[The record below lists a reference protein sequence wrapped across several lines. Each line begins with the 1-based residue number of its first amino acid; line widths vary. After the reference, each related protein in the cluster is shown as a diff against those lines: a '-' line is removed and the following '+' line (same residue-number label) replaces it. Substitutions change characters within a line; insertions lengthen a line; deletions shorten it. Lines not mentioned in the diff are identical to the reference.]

1 MKIKIDLNINHLFK
15 SINMRNVENPEEFRK
30 NVTNKIDELLKN
42 RNFSTNLEKGI
53 YNYALKEATN
63 RNLIKK
69 WDNIYFVQI
78 YNDRLRTIYFNI
90 KNTKNF
96 KKMIDDSINN
106 KNKMKAHEFAYLT
119 HHEMDPKR
127 WEKLLS
133 EKAKR
138 DEKKYERTQKVSSE
152 FTCRK
157 CKSKDCTYYQ
167 MQTRSADEPMTTF
180 ITCENCGNRWKF

>member
-1 MKIKIDLNINHLFK
+1 
-15 SINMRNVENPEEFRK
+15 MRKVDNPEIFRK
-30 NVTNKIDELLKN
+30 NVVQSLDTLINNQSFCL
-42 RNFSTNLEKGI
+42 NLEKGI
-53 YNYALKEATN
+53 YNYSLKEASN

-69 WDNIYFVQI
+69 WDNVYFVQVYI
-78 YNDRLRTIYFNI
+78 DRLRTLYFNI
-90 KNTKNF
+90 KNTKHF
-96 KKMIDDSINN
+96 KDLIKKTIEGKHNL
-106 KNKMKAHEFAYLT
+106 KAHEFAFMPN
-119 HHEMDPKR
+119 HEMDPKR

-138 DEKKYERTQKVSSE
+138 DEKKYERTQKISSE

-157 CKSKDCTYYQ
+157 CKSKDCSYYQ